1 MYNNNR
7 NKDNNYPIQ
16 SISEN
21 KGKERNAIMSK
32 EQIKDIE
39 VLIRARY
46 PILYIVT
53 WEEDRVETALLNI
66 VKAREKKLYT
76 WTINQGLIPYGAS
89 SQAQKYKNAP
99 TSDPLLALD
108 AVIES
113 VEPAIFLFKDFH
125 SFVNEATVKRKLR
138 EVSNYLRNS
147 YKTLVLVAPVLS
159 LPPELEKDVTV
170 IDFDLPTIDD
180 LSELLDRVLADL
192 PRTADLKF
200 SLNPETREKVLHAAL
215 GLTLKEAENVF
226 AKTIVEHAKL
236 DEESITE
243 IFSEKQ
249 QIIRKSGL
257 LEYYA
262 ASEKMEEVGGLE
274 ELKEWLN
281 TRSLAFTEQARTF
294 GLPAPKGV
302 LFIGVQGCGK
312 SLSAKAVSS
321 LWKVPLLR
329 LDMGRLFGSLVGSSE
344 DNVRRAIK
352 VAESVSP
359 TILWIDEI
367 DKSFSGVHSSSF
379 SDAGTTARVFGSFT
393 TWLQEKT
400 APVFVI
406 ATANNISQLPPEL
419 MRKGRFDEIFF
430 VDLPNQKERVD
441 IFEIHLAKRNRVP
454 EEFDIELLAQ
464 ESDGFSGAEIE
475 QAIVSALYD
484 AFATH
489 EPLTTEMIL
498 HNIKETMPLSKTM
511 REEIEQLRQ
520 WAEGR
525 ARRASPI
532 LEPEMVKKEEKR
544 KIELK

>member
-1 MYNNNR
+1 
-7 NKDNNYPIQ
+7 
-16 SISEN
+16 
-21 KGKERNAIMSK
+21 MSK
-32 EQIKDIE
+32 RQIQEIE
-39 VLIRARY
+39 ILIRARY

-53 WEEDRVETALLNI
+53 WEEDRVESALLSI
-66 VKAREKKLYT
+66 VKSRDKKLYT
-76 WTINQGLIPYGAS
+76 WTINQGLIPYGVSA
-89 SQAQKYKNAP
+89 QAQKYKNVP

-125 SFVNEATVKRKLR
+125 SFINEATVKRKLR

-147 YKTLVLVAPVLS
+147 YKTLVLVAPVLT
-159 LPPELEKDVTV
+159 LPPELEKDITV
-170 IDFDLPTIDD
+170 IDFDLPTLDE

-192 PRTADLKF
+192 PREADIRFALE
-200 SLNPETREKVLHAAL
+200 PETREKILHAAL
-215 GLTLKEAENVF
+215 GLTIKEAENVF
-226 AKTIVEHAKL
+226 AKTIVQQGKL

-262 ASEKMEEVGGLE
+262 ATENFNEVGGLDA
-274 ELKEWLN
+274 LKEWLH
-281 TRSLAFTEQARTF
+281 TRRLAFSEQARSF

-312 SLSAKAVSS
+312 SLSAKAVSA

-367 DKSFSGVHSSSF
+367 DKSFAGIHSSSF
-379 SDAGTTARVFGSFT
+379 SDAGTTARVFGTFT

-406 ATANNISQLPPEL
+406 ATANNITQLPPEL
-419 MRKGRFDEIFF
+419 LRKGRFDEIFF
-430 VDLPNQKERVD
+430 IDLPNFWERSD
-441 IFEIHLAKRNRVP
+441 IFRIHLAKRNRIP
-454 EEFDIELLAQ
+454 EEFDIEQLAQ
-464 ESDGFSGAEIE
+464 ATEGFSGAEIE
-475 QAIVSALYD
+475 QVIISALYE
-484 AFATH
+484 AFAAH
-489 EPLTTEMIL
+489 EPLTTALIL

-525 ARRASPI
+525 ARRASSI
-532 LEPEMVKKEEKR
+532 TEPEQIKKVEKR
-544 KIELK
+544 KLEL